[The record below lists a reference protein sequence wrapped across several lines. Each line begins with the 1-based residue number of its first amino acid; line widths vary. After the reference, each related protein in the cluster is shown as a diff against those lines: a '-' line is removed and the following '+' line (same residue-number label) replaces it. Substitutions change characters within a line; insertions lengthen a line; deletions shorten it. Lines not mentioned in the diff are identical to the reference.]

1 MQRLLLVLLFLF
13 TFSFNT
19 AYSISLKKEGAADT
33 VHIGAYVLSLHDIN
47 FKDKEYTMRLWL
59 WMLYKNPEFDFTT
72 QVEVPNAK
80 NIEKPDV
87 MVDTIDGKI
96 WVLMKMKCVM
106 KQNWKVH
113 DYPFD
118 RQHIKVHIEN
128 TMFDASNLVFVPDT
142 LGSKFDKDFAIDG
155 WNISN
160 FKVSSG
166 VNEYST
172 AFGDITLDKQHSE
185 YGAFFISLDLERN
198 AWGLFFKL
206 FLGMYIAFFIAS
218 ISFVIDPE
226 DVDPKF
232 GLPVGGLFASVGNK
246 YIIDSI
252 LPETTSFTLVDSLH
266 SLTFLFILFIIA
278 ANAYSLI
285 LDRRGRR
292 NNARSFNKSA
302 GKVILITYFF
312 LNIFMVILAIYK

>member
-1 MQRLLLVLLFLF
+1 MQKFLLSLFLF
-13 TFSFNT
+13 ITVAYST
-19 AYSISLKKEGAADT
+19 AYSISKKEEGVPDT

-59 WMLYKNPEFDFTT
+59 WMLYSNPEFDFTT

-80 NIEKPDV
+80 SIEKPDV

-118 RQHIKVHIEN
+118 RQQIKVHVEN
-128 TMFDASNLVFVPDT
+128 TMFDASHLVFVPDT
-142 LGSKFDKDFAIDG
+142 LGSKFDNDFAIDG
-155 WNISN
+155 WDISN
-160 FKVSSG
+160 FKVSTG
-166 VNEYST
+166 INEYST
-172 AFGDITLDKQHSE
+172 AFGDITMDEQHSE
-185 YGAFFISLDLERN
+185 YGAFCITLDLERN

-206 FLGMYIAFFIAS
+206 FLGMYISFFIAA

-252 LPETTSFTLVDSLH
+252 LPETTLFTLVDSLH
-266 SLTFLFILFIIA
+266 STTFLFILFIIA
-278 ANAYSLI
+278 SNAYSLI
-285 LDRRGRR
+285 LDRRKKRTE
-292 NNARSFNKSA
+292 ARSFNKTA
-302 GKVILITYFF
+302 GKIILTAYFF
-312 LNIFMVILAIYK
+312 VNIFLVIVAIYK